1 MHEDASF
8 LGASDCVPGLLAEA
22 LALVKSEAETKKDGA
37 HLGADELQRCRGG
50 TRLPKVLGKQ
60 HPLSF
65 LAGSLCSSAEQQ
77 QPTAWRALE
86 KVQHAQPE
94 SSGWCWASCL
104 MLLLTLATNT

>member
-8 LGASDCVPGLLAEA
+8 LGASNCVPGLLAEA
-22 LALVKSEAETKKDGA
+22 LALKLEAETKKDGA
-37 HLGADELQRCRGG
+37 HLGADEMQRRRGG

-65 LAGSLCSSAEQQ
+65 LAGSLCSSSEQQ

-86 KVQHAQPE
+86 KVQHLSLSLQAGVGPP
-94 SSGWCWASCL
+94 A
-104 MLLLTLATNT
+104 